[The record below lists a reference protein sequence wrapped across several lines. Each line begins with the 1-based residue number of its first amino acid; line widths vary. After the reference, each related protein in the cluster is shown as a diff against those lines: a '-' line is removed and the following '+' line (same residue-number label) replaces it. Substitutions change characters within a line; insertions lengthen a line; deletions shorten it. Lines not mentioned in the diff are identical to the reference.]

1 MVKFQPDKIPEN
13 HHKFLLGAKKSIK
26 TDPML
31 VHSVYFFLKETVSDT
46 EKPEF
51 GKSVEALATIE
62 SVHAFFLGTPAATPD
77 RPIIEK
83 GYAFGMTILFQSM
96 EDHNIYQDHPIH
108 QAFIRNNK
116 RLWEK
121 VVIYDAES

>member
-1 MVKFQPDKIPEN
+1 MVRIQPDKIPEDR
-13 HHKFLLGAKKSIK
+13 HKFLLGAKKSIK

-31 VHSVYFFLKETVSDT
+31 VHSVYFFLKETVSDS
-46 EKPEF
+46 EIIEF
-51 GKSVEALATIE
+51 GKSVEALADIE
-62 SVHAFFLGTPAATPD
+62 TVHGFYLGTPAATPD

-83 GYAFGMTILFQSM
+83 GYAFAMTILFQTM
-96 EDHNIYQDHPIH
+96 EDHNIYQEHPLH

-121 VVIYDAES
+121 VVIYDAD

>member
-1 MVKFQPDKIPEN
+1 MVTLQPYKIPED

-46 EKPEF
+46 EKTEF
-51 GKSVEALATIE
+51 GKSVEALAKIE
-62 SVHAFFLGTPAATPD
+62 TVHAFFLGTPAATPD

-83 GYAFGMTILFQSM
+83 GYAFALTILFQTM
-96 EDHNIYQDHPIH
+96 EDHNIYQEHPIH
-108 QAFIRNNK
+108 QAFIQKNK
-116 RLWEK
+116 RLWGK
-121 VVIYDAES
+121 VVIYDADT